1 MRIIKTNNSYKK
13 NNKNFVNKVLKNYK
27 KLNKNWKKSNYFETE
42 IDDKKII
49 YIDETIQN
57 IGAFKIRGATT
68 SINNIII
75 KNPKVKSLVCAS
87 SGSFGISVANIC
99 KKNNLNCEV
108 FLPKDTS
115 QIKIKKIINQ
125 NALINENNKDYDDAK
140 KNAKKSSRNDNKKF
154 YIDGCRND
162 VFWGNGSLVI
172 DLINKYSSLDKKF
185 FSKKIAMILP
195 IGVGSLASP
204 SSILLKHFINN
215 SFIITVEALSFC
227 KFYNTFDNKIKPSFE
242 KTIAEGVAVK
252 KLPSL
257 SYNILKD
264 AVDYVSIVDENEII
278 QAMKYLFN
286 NFNITT
292 EGAGALTTALL
303 INNYSFFKN
312 FDYTFIPI
320 CGKNIEQNKF
330 KSILLDNC

>member
-1 MRIIKTNNSYKK
+1 VAKNSK
-13 NNKNFVNKVLKNYK
+13 
-27 KLNKNWKKSNYFETE
+27 
-42 IDDKKII
+42 
-49 YIDETIQN
+49 
-57 IGAFKIRGATT
+57 
-68 SINNIII
+68 
-75 KNPKVKSLVCAS
+75 
-87 SGSFGISVANIC
+87 
-99 KKNNLNCEV
+99 
-108 FLPKDTS
+108 
-115 QIKIKKIINQ
+115 
-125 NALINENNKDYDDAK
+125 
-140 KNAKKSSRNDNKKF
+140 KKF

-185 FSKKIAMILP
+185 FSKNIAMILP

-204 SSILLKHFINN
+204 SSILLKHFIND
-215 SFIITVEALSFC
+215 SFIITVEALNFC
-227 KFYNTFDNKIKPSFE
+227 KFYNTFNNKIKPSFK